1 MINQRHDSEELIVDT
16 KSILRVTTQYFLF
29 LNSQAPHYITRL
41 YNRLFDYPSLI
52 YGFWSPFNFFVE
64 QNFIRHIQTKKY
76 IFSWY
81 LYLSLWLY
89 NQLLL
94 WISLNYVGLSI
105 LINSDYLSLDDI
117 FWKPFNSFVDQKF
130 KTTMQTKENFI
141 LHF

>member
-52 YGFWSPFNFFVE
+52 YGFWSPFNSFVE
-64 QNFIRHIQTKKY
+64 QNFVRHIQTKKY